1 MQYVFV
7 LYAACVYVCTYV
19 YVLWYVCM
27 YVCMYALMC
36 SHTYIHTHIYICHGL
51 WDLIPYINDAIY
63 NLGILGKVG

>member
-1 MQYVFV
+1 MYLFCMLHACMYVRMCMC
-7 LYAACVYVCTYV
+7 YG
-19 YVLWYVCM
+19 M

-36 SHTYIHTHIYICHGL
+36 SHTYIHTHTYIYICHGL